1 MLSIVSHD
9 VLSNVTLIIT
19 AFITGVLSPLVAS
32 WARSKF
38 TAQKDASEADEILTF
53 LHNNE
58 VIDNRLD
65 VLRKEYNFDRVW
77 IAQFH
82 NGGAFYPSERIINKF
97 QKFSLTYESC
107 KPGISSEISNIQN
120 IPVSVFSSVLK
131 RVKENNFFCVN
142 DLSAEKDEN
151 TVLKSFWTDRGV
163 KGFHI
168 FAIKCLKGKFIGFMV
183 IDCVSDC
190 TPFSSDL
197 IQSMV
202 VETKVLAGYLVK
214 DSED

>member
-1 MLSIVSHD
+1 MLSIVPQD
-9 VLSNVTLIIT
+9 VLSNVTLIIA
-19 AFITGVLSPLVAS
+19 AFITGVISPLVAS
-32 WARSKF
+32 WAKSKF
-38 TAQKDASEADEILTF
+38 AKREQEESDEILTF

-58 VIDNRLD
+58 VIDTRLD
-65 VLRKEYNFDRVW
+65 ALRKEHAFDRVW

-82 NGGAFYPSERIINKF
+82 NGGSFYPSERIINKF

-131 RVKENNFFCVN
+131 RVKENNFFSVN
-142 DLSAEKDEN
+142 DLTQEKDDN
-151 TVLKSFWTDRGV
+151 GVLKSFWTDRGV

-168 FAIKCLKGKFIGFMV
+168 FAIKCLKSKFIGFLV
-183 IDCVSDC
+183 VDCVSDC
-190 TPFSSDL
+190 RPFDGIM
-197 IQSMV
+197 IQNMI